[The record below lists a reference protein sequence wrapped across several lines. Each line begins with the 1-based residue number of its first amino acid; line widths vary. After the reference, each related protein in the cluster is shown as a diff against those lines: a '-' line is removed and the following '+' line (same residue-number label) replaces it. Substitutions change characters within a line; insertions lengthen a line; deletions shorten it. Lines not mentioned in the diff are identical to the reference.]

1 MPTYACERGF
11 FCTEATREE
20 IQRDLKLFG
29 YPVIVVGCDGTG
41 KTTLIEEAHGDK
53 EVIKFTRDSAAD
65 WESNPEPKAWSIYDR
80 HPVIDWPVYEAVR
93 IPETNETMLFAYW
106 LDRPTV
112 ADVLSKVT
120 VVWLTHQY
128 TKTAEGRDLG
138 FVVGKD
144 DRIQE
149 MYEKFFAIAE
159 AKNVCMRLYKEVN
172 HEQ

>member
-1 MPTYACERGF
+1 MSTYACEMGF
-11 FCTEATREE
+11 FCVEATREV
-20 IQRDLKLFG
+20 IKRDLKHYG

-41 KTTLIEEAHGDK
+41 KTTLIEEAHGEK
-53 EVIKFTRDSAAD
+53 EVIKFTRESAAD
-65 WESNPEPKAWSIYDR
+65 WESNPDPKAWSIYDR

-93 IPETNETMLFAYW
+93 IPDTDETMLFAYW

-112 ADVLSKVT
+112 ADVLSRVT

-128 TKTAEGRDLG
+128 AKTSEGRDLD

-159 AKNVCMRLYKEVN
+159 AKNVCMHLYKEVN
-172 HEQ
+172 RE

>member
-1 MPTYACERGF
+1 MTANAMGF
-11 FCTEATREE
+11 FCIEATREE
-20 IQRDLKLFG
+20 IQHDLKLYG
-29 YPVIVVGCDGTG
+29 HPVIVVGCDGTG
-41 KTTLIEEAHGDK
+41 KTTLIEEWHGKK
-53 EVIKFTRDSAAD
+53 EVIKFTRESAD
-65 WESNPEPKAWSIYDR
+65 GWEANPDPKPWSIYDR

-93 IPETNETMLFAYW
+93 IPDTDEANLFSDW

-128 TKTAEGRDLG
+128 TKTAEGRDLD

-149 MYEKFFAIAE
+149 MYEKFFAVAK
-159 AKNVCMRLYKEVN
+159 AKNVSMHIIKEVDR
-172 HEQ
+172 E

>member
-11 FCTEATREE
+11 LCTEATREK
-20 IQRDLKLFG
+20 IKLDLKLYG
-29 YPVIVVGCDGTG
+29 RPVIVVGCDGTG
-41 KTTLIEEAHGDK
+41 KTTLIEDWHGKK
-53 EVIKFTRDSAAD
+53 EVIKFTRETAND
-65 WESNPEPKAWSIYDR
+65 WDSNPEPKAGSIYDR

-93 IPETNETMLFAYW
+93 IPGTDETTLFAYW

-128 TKTAEGRDLG
+128 TKTAEGRDLD

-149 MYEKFFAIAE
+149 MYEKFFAIAK
-159 AKNVCMRLYKEVN
+159 AKDVCMHVIKEVN
-172 HEQ
+172 REQ